1 MTEKIHAEFRSA
13 RSKLAR
19 AREHMLAFSGALVEY
34 YPQVLSQQKVEPLSQ
49 DDGNL
54 YERGQI
60 ILRHRQAGSN
70 DPVQRALELYRMVYA
85 HRLYID
91 APPFEEINAIAAD
104 AVQNLRQALDH
115 SACACARLA
124 GKPDEHT
131 QFPLR
136 GAPKSE
142 EDRITSNKDFK
153 NKIRHLPQSIREIV
167 KLSEPGGGLL
177 YELHALGLAD
187 KHRAICDFE
196 CHPAAEMLH
205 LNAGPSWI
213 AAGLGEDEWD
223 PSAKCL
229 NFALSG
235 SPNELDYDFR
245 FTVRIRFNTSGI
257 IAAKPAN
264 VVLDEIANTIDR
276 IIGEM
281 ELEMVRLT
289 S

>member
-1 MTEKIHAEFRSA
+1 
-13 RSKLAR
+13 
-19 AREHMLAFSGALVEY
+19 
-34 YPQVLSQQKVEPLSQ
+34 
-49 DDGNL
+49 
-54 YERGQI
+54 
-60 ILRHRQAGSN
+60 
-70 DPVQRALELYRMVYA
+70 
-85 HRLYID
+85 
-91 APPFEEINAIAAD
+91 
-104 AVQNLRQALDH
+104 
-115 SACACARLA
+115 
-124 GKPDEHT
+124 
-131 QFPLR
+131 
-136 GAPKSE
+136 
-142 EDRITSNKDFK
+142 
-153 NKIRHLPQSIREIV
+153 
-167 KLSEPGGGLL
+167 
-177 YELHALGLAD
+177 
-187 KHRAICDFE
+187 
-196 CHPAAEMLH
+196 MLH